1 MAKRKIYVEPAT
13 HMQNV
18 INTYSGVYSIYVIRH
33 GIQEILQ
40 TCVSAEAAERAGVAW
55 QLRLF
60 KEKVYVE
67 QIFCK
72 HSTYK
77 IVL

>member
-1 MAKRKIYVEPAT
+1 MAKRKTLIEPAT
-13 HMQNV
+13 HMQCV
-18 INTYSGVYSIYVIRH
+18 INTYSGVYSIYVIRR

-40 TCVSAEAAERAGVAW
+40 TCVSAESAERAGVAW